1 MGKVKKNLGLG
12 YLIVAA
18 FFLFNPNIVIIDFI
32 PDFIG
37 YLFLIAGL
45 SQLADLNHH
54 MEEAVGLFKRMFIV
68 SLAQFL
74 SIFLVFGILPSR
86 EIPSALMLICFA
98 FGALELI
105 LLIPAFKVM
114 FDGFTY
120 LGSRHESVAIF
131 KRKKLTPTAKV
142 KERFGMT
149 ATAKASLMTM
159 IFIISKPILTFAPEI
174 LELFDANVNPNLP
187 VNFYRFASTFRLI
200 SWVFLLPVGILWVVT
215 FVRYVRSVINDKP
228 FIAELSQKYTNEITP
243 KTFLFVQRSIKLAFV
258 ILAVALAFNVD
269 FYVDY
274 ASVLPDFIS
283 PIILIVMLFV
293 VKKSAKV
300 PVGSYIFAVG
310 YMLASLA
317 TYVANVYFYSNH
329 TLSMTFL
336 YPEAYNAFLT
346 LAILKC
352 VDSALFVGMVISLLP
367 ILSKIIMENTGFM
380 PIGTANYNAEDKIKY
395 IHEMLKKKL
404 TVITVLTILAGIS
417 SICYVIF
424 LRSFVYIWLIEFV
437 VYIVLVVYFVH
448 TLNSI
453 REEMEYKYML
463 S

>member
-18 FFLFNPNIVIIDFI
+18 FLLFNPNIVIIDFI

-37 YLFLIAGL
+37 YIFMIMGL

-54 MEEAVGLFKRMFIV
+54 MEEAVRLFKRMFIV

-74 SIFLVFGILPSR
+74 SIFFVFGVLPSR
-86 EIPSALMLICFA
+86 EISSALMLICFA
-98 FGALELI
+98 FGAFELI
-105 LLIPAFKVM
+105 LLIPAFKAL
-114 FDGFTY
+114 FEGFIY

-131 KRKKLTPTAKV
+131 KRRSKV
-142 KERFGMT
+142 KVGKKERLGFT
-149 ATAKASLMTM
+149 ATAKATIMTM
-159 IFIISKPILTFAPEI
+159 VFIIAKPVLTFAPEI

-187 VNFYRFASTFRLI
+187 VNFYKYVGSFRLM
-200 SWVFLLPVGILWVVT
+200 SWVFLLPLGVAWLVV
-215 FVRYVRSVINDKP
+215 FVRYICSIIKDKAFIN
-228 FIAELSQKYTNEITP
+228 ELSQKYTDEISP
-243 KTFLFVQRSIKLAFV
+243 KTFLFIQRYIKLAFV
-258 ILAVALAFNVD
+258 FLAVALAFNID

-283 PIILIVMLFV
+283 PIILMIMLFV
-293 VKKSAKV
+293 VRKFGKAPFKC
-300 PVGSYIFAVG
+300 YIFAVG
-310 YMLASLA
+310 YMVTSLT
-317 TYVANVYFYSNH
+317 TYILNIHFYSNH

-336 YPEAYNAFLT
+336 YPDAYNAFLT
-346 LAILKC
+346 LAIFKS
-352 VDSALFVGMVISLLP
+352 VDSVLFVCMILSLLP

-395 IHEMLKKKL
+395 IHDMLQKKL

-437 VYIVLVVYFVH
+437 VYIVLTVYFVH